1 MSLASGIAEL
11 AKEEDVGG
19 IVDMLLERV
28 VDMMILGA
36 SEEVDVVLLD
46 AVDVLTGYV
55 FGSCVDG

>member
-1 MSLASGIAEL
+1 
-11 AKEEDVGG
+11 
-19 IVDMLLERV
+19 MLLERV